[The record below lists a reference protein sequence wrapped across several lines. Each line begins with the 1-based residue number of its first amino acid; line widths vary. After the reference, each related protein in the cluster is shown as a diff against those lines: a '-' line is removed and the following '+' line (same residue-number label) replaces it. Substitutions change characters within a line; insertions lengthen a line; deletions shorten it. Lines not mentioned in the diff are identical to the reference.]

1 MALIKLIRN
10 TLCVIIAM
18 AALCSCNKTFSDS
31 QFNKMYELNERGTI
45 VFKGSINN
53 KDYAA
58 FINKYS
64 PTNISGHS
72 FLLDGNDNDTTAF
85 YLKKDNNTLVF
96 NQKGITSKYTI
107 KKMSFSDDEV
117 SGRLRHGLFE
127 KIDFRFS
134 RYYVPEYREC
144 ESKRYVETLFDV
156 DTIKDVKYG
165 EVEGYWTKTDYY
177 ADVNEILKGQ
187 GKTLNNQRLD
197 LRMDIYLPHSDTL
210 ASRPLIMLMHGGAFY
225 VGSKDDTP
233 IKKWCSHFASLGYV
247 SVSIDYRMGFRPAKR
262 SIERAV
268 YAAIQDSH
276 AAMRYLVDN
285 QHVYGIDT
293 SMMFVGGT
301 SAGAITAL
309 HLAFM
314 NNDTRP
320 ESSYDGLFSDDM
332 GPIESTG
339 NNISTNFTIKG
350 VADMWG
356 AISDIHMIDSQD
368 IPVIAFHGDI
378 DDIVPFNH
386 DYPFTKIGPLCKL
399 LFNKMY
405 GSSDIINRLKTNGV
419 SNSNLFTLHN
429 TGHSPHINS
438 SREVNDVF
446 YFIQDNMDPFFH
458 DITVCNDILADGNV
472 FRLKNLNSS
481 NVTWQAAGGLILEN
495 SGNEVTI
502 AWFSNAPEHIV
513 RASGTIRGA
522 GFTYEMNVK

>member
-1 MALIKLIRN
+1 
-10 TLCVIIAM
+10 
-18 AALCSCNKTFSDS
+18 
-31 QFNKMYELNERGTI
+31 
-45 VFKGSINN
+45 
-53 KDYAA
+53 
-58 FINKYS
+58 
-64 PTNISGHS
+64 
-72 FLLDGNDNDTTAF
+72 
-85 YLKKDNNTLVF
+85 
-96 NQKGITSKYTI
+96 
-107 KKMSFSDDEV
+107 
-117 SGRLRHGLFE
+117 
-127 KIDFRFS
+127 
-134 RYYVPEYREC
+134 
-144 ESKRYVETLFDV
+144 
-156 DTIKDVKYG
+156 
-165 EVEGYWTKTDYY
+165 
-177 ADVNEILKGQ
+177 
-187 GKTLNNQRLD
+187 
-197 LRMDIYLPHSDTL
+197 MDIYLPHSDTL

-356 AISDIHMIDSQD
+356 AISEIYMIDSQD

-429 TGHSPHINS
+429 MGHSPHINS

-481 NVTWQAAGGLILEN
+481 NVTWQTAGGLILEN

>member
-96 NQKGITSKYTI
+96 NQKGITSKYRI

-177 ADVNEILKGQ
+177 ADVNEILKG
-187 GKTLNNQRLD
+187 
-197 LRMDIYLPHSDTL
+197 
-210 ASRPLIMLMHGGAFY
+210 
-225 VGSKDDTP
+225 
-233 IKKWCSHFASLGYV
+233 
-247 SVSIDYRMGFRPAKR
+247 
-262 SIERAV
+262 
-268 YAAIQDSH
+268 
-276 AAMRYLVDN
+276 
-285 QHVYGIDT
+285 
-293 SMMFVGGT
+293 
-301 SAGAITAL
+301 
-309 HLAFM
+309 
-314 NNDTRP
+314 
-320 ESSYDGLFSDDM
+320 
-332 GPIESTG
+332 
-339 NNISTNFTIKG
+339 
-350 VADMWG
+350 
-356 AISDIHMIDSQD
+356 
-368 IPVIAFHGDI
+368 
-378 DDIVPFNH
+378 
-386 DYPFTKIGPLCKL
+386 
-399 LFNKMY
+399 
-405 GSSDIINRLKTNGV
+405 
-419 SNSNLFTLHN
+419 
-429 TGHSPHINS
+429 
-438 SREVNDVF
+438 
-446 YFIQDNMDPFFH
+446 
-458 DITVCNDILADGNV
+458 
-472 FRLKNLNSS
+472 
-481 NVTWQAAGGLILEN
+481 
-495 SGNEVTI
+495 
-502 AWFSNAPEHIV
+502 
-513 RASGTIRGA
+513 
-522 GFTYEMNVK
+522 

>member
-177 ADVNEILKGQ
+177 ADVNEILKPPTDNVDARGRVLCREQ
-187 GKTLNNQRLD
+187 GRHTHQEMVLTLR
-197 LRMDIYLPHSDTL
+197 
-210 ASRPLIMLMHGGAFY
+210 
-225 VGSKDDTP
+225 
-233 IKKWCSHFASLGYV
+233 
-247 SVSIDYRMGFRPAKR
+247 
-262 SIERAV
+262 
-268 YAAIQDSH
+268 
-276 AAMRYLVDN
+276 
-285 QHVYGIDT
+285 
-293 SMMFVGGT
+293 
-301 SAGAITAL
+301 
-309 HLAFM
+309 
-314 NNDTRP
+314 
-320 ESSYDGLFSDDM
+320 
-332 GPIESTG
+332 
-339 NNISTNFTIKG
+339 
-350 VADMWG
+350 
-356 AISDIHMIDSQD
+356 
-368 IPVIAFHGDI
+368 IAWI
-378 DDIVPFNH
+378 C
-386 DYPFTKIGPLCKL
+386 L
-399 LFNKMY
+399 
-405 GSSDIINRLKTNGV
+405 SINRLPYGIQACQEIDRACGICCHPR
-419 SNSNLFTLHN
+419 F
-429 TGHSPHINS
+429 
-438 SREVNDVF
+438 SR
-446 YFIQDNMDPFFH
+446 
-458 DITVCNDILADGNV
+458 
-472 FRLKNLNSS
+472 R
-481 NVTWQAAGGLILEN
+481 
-495 SGNEVTI
+495 
-502 AWFSNAPEHIV
+502 NALS
-513 RASGTIRGA
+513 R
-522 GFTYEMNVK
+522 